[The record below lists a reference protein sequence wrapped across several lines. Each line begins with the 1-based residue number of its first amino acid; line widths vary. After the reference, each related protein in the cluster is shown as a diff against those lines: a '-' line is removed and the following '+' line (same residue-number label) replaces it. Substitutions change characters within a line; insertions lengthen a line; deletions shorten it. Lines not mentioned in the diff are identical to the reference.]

1 MVSAILWALV
11 GGTVLGL
18 LGKSLA
24 RDGRDHVP
32 LWLAIL
38 GGIGGALLGYWLYER
53 VYDGAAGAGVDW
65 WRHVWQVATAALL
78 VLLVVVVAILAGRHA
93 DRRPWRS

>member
-1 MVSAILWALV
+1 MVSSLLWALV

-24 RDGRDHVP
+24 PGEPDHVP

-38 GGIGGALLGYWLYER
+38 GGIGGALLGTWLYSLA
-53 VYDGAAGAGVDW
+53 YQGAGTGTDW
-65 WRHVWQVATAALL
+65 WRHAWQVVTAALL
-78 VLLVVVVAILAGRHA
+78 VLVVVAVATLAGRHV
-93 DRRPWRS
+93 DRRPPI